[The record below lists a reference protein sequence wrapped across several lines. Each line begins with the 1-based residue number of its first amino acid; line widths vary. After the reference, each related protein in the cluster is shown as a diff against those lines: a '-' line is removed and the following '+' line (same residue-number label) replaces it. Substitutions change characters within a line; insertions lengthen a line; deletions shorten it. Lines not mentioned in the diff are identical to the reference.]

1 MVYYYCFQLEL
12 IHPTEVQCLGLKTQE
27 IRSGGEKIKRLNPK
41 TLIRRTLGI
50 HKLTGRQ
57 KKCCMPEL

>member
-27 IRSGGEKIKRLNPK
+27 IRSGGENKTTQPKDLNPK
-41 TLIRRTLGI
+41 NIRHT
-50 HKLTGRQ
+50 
-57 KKCCMPEL
+57 